1 MRAQLIDVCAKPDLQ
16 QQVDDVIERME
27 RHCPVRIVCYSLMGS
42 IPLGMG
48 NASSDYDLLAFYQ
61 PQKAISSDQYDVI
74 NNKTPLLGAAHI
86 AGQVNILLA
95 DSELCSLKFVDMPE
109 AAFAQGYPHHLNSLT
124 VHDRAFDISVV
135 PGNTS
140 PKVASIFSDMFY
152 YGGGVLTDRQGTV
165 RDNFSEMKHFLRVY
179 DFCKRRFVTTYGR
192 LQYYLV
198 APGNVRLR
206 TYLQSIN
213 DILAIEYALDR
224 LDVPPA
230 DVSVMLN
237 YLDDAQV
244 LDIARRYVETN
255 SSTTIAKEKLLL
267 DPNPILNQWI
277 AERLERIRPRLVDLY
292 PQRAHALFNV
302 VID

>member
-1 MRAQLIDVCAKPDLQ
+1 MRAQLIDVCAKPELQ
-16 QQVDDVIERME
+16 GRVDAAIEQME
-27 RHCPVRIVCYSLMGS
+27 RHCPVRVVCYSLMGS

-61 PQKAISSDQYDVI
+61 AQGAITPTQYDII

-86 AGQVNILLA
+86 AGQVNLLLA
-95 DSELCSLKFVDMPE
+95 DSELCSLKFIDMPE
-109 AAFAQGYPHHLNSLT
+109 AAFSQAYPHHLNSLT
-124 VHDRAFDISVV
+124 VHDRAFDIAVV

-152 YGGGVLTDRQGTV
+152 YGNGVLTDRLGSV
-165 RDNFSEMKHFLRVY
+165 RDNFSQMKQFLRIY

-192 LQYYLV
+192 LQHYLV
-198 APGNVRLR
+198 EKGNVRLR

-224 LDVPPA
+224 RDVPPA

-237 YLDDAQV
+237 YLDDVQV
-244 LDIARRYVETN
+244 LEIARRYVEIN
-255 SSTTIAKEKLLL
+255 RSTTTAKEKLLL
-267 DPNPILNQWI
+267 DPNLILNQWI
-277 AERLERIRPRLVDLY
+277 CERLERIRPRLLDLY
-292 PQRAHALFNV
+292 PRRADALFNV

>member
-1 MRAQLIDVCAKPDLQ
+1 MRAQLIDVCAKADLQ
-16 QQVDDVIERME
+16 EQVDDVIERME
-27 RHCPVRIVCYSLMGS
+27 QHCPVRVLCYSLMGS

-61 PQKAISSDQYDVI
+61 PQRAITPAQYDVI
-74 NNKTPLLGAAHI
+74 NNKTPLLGTAHI
-86 AGQVNILLA
+86 AGQVNLLLA
-95 DSELCSLKFVDMPE
+95 DIELCSLKFVDMPE
-109 AAFAQGYPHHLNSLT
+109 AAFSQDYPHHLNSLT
-124 VHDRAFDISVV
+124 VHDRAFDIAVV

-152 YGGGVLTDRQGTV
+152 YGDGVLTDHQGTV

-179 DFCKRRFVTTYGR
+179 DFCKRRYVTTYGR
-192 LQYYLV
+192 LQHYLV
-198 APGNVRLR
+198 EQGNVRLR

-244 LDIARRYVETN
+244 LEIARHYVEIN

-267 DPNPILNQWI
+267 DPNLILNQWI
-277 AERLERIRPRLVDLY
+277 SERLERIRPRLVELY
-292 PQRAHALFNV
+292 PQRADALFNI